1 MGSLWV
7 DYTFTSEIYI
17 KNILHP
23 LENFEDFFLLYF
35 ERINVDFQE
44 MNLADKKDYSET
56 VCSINKAFSWTY
68 IHQFPLHT
76 FETCPIFS
84 YV

>member
-7 DYTFTSEIYI
+7 DHTFTSEIYI
-17 KNILHP
+17 KKNFILFKI
-23 LENFEDFFLLYF
+23 LRIFFLLYF
-35 ERINVDFQE
+35 ERITVAFQE

-76 FETCPIFS
+76 FETCPIFA